1 MRSFVDG
8 SFNEIPKRLNGNIKE
23 PNNWLA
29 KLLLLQVVSTA
40 VGLASQYSTQ
50 KQKHTHQHPSHS
62 FDLKLLQMDDL
73 APVLTLEELKK
84 IGMSEAEA
92 KRFLHLYEQYA
103 EMRLNEEP
111 QSDFSNLHPL
121 PDSYFIQ

>member
-1 MRSFVDG
+1 
-8 SFNEIPKRLNGNIKE
+8 
-23 PNNWLA
+23 
-29 KLLLLQVVSTA
+29 
-40 VGLASQYSTQ
+40 
-50 KQKHTHQHPSHS
+50 
-62 FDLKLLQMDDL
+62 MDDL